1 MQVLC
6 KPRTTFSFISTGRI
20 NVNKRLIFFACLV
33 IIAIIAM
40 VSQLFFGKNSLSQ
53 QRYAAHEIAVY
64 QAKIDSLE
72 KQIEI
77 RNQQI
82 DRLKGDSLY
91 KAEILRTR
99 HGMSQKDEK
108 VFQLVK

>member
-1 MQVLC
+1 M
-6 KPRTTFSFISTGRI
+6 
-20 NVNKRLIFFACLV
+20 NKRLFFFVSLV

-40 VSQLFFGKNSLSQ
+40 AYQVFFGKNSLSQ
-53 QRYAAHEIAVY
+53 QRHTAHEISVY

-72 KQIEI
+72 KLIEL
-77 RNQQI
+77 RNLRI
-82 DRLKGDSLY
+82 ERLKNDSLY

-99 HGMSQKDEK
+99 YGMSQKDEK

>member
-1 MQVLC
+1 M
-6 KPRTTFSFISTGRI
+6 
-20 NVNKRLIFFACLV
+20 NKRLFIFACLV

-40 VSQLFFGKNSLSQ
+40 ISQLFFGKNSLSH
-53 QRYAAHEIAVY
+53 QRRVAREIAVY

-77 RNQQI
+77 RNLQI
-82 DRLKGDSLY
+82 ERLKGDSLY

-99 HGMSQKDEK
+99 YGMSQKDAK
-108 VFQLVK
+108 VFQLVKEK

>member
-1 MQVLC
+1 M
-6 KPRTTFSFISTGRI
+6 
-20 NVNKRLIFFACLV
+20 NKRLFFFASLV

-40 VSQLFFGKNSLSQ
+40 VYQLLFGQNSLSQ
-53 QRYAAHEIAVY
+53 QRLAARDIAVY

-72 KQIEI
+72 KQIEM

-82 DRLKGDSLY
+82 ERLKSDSLY

-99 HGMSQKDEK
+99 YGMSQKDEK
-108 VFQLVK
+108 VFQMVK